1 MWAASVTCLQ
11 DSEGCCLT
19 YEVRSQEEGCCLCLY
34 HLSVCL
40 YLWISVSVSISVSIS
55 LSVSLALCLSVSVSI
70 CLFLSLALWLS
81 LSLSLSVSLWL
92 YLSVSLSLSISLSLS
107 VSLDP
112 LCLCPSAFGTSHHAE
127 EKLSPMEGPSVIVLI
142 SISPEPDLT
151 PAARQAGGT
160 HLFYGSGPAQSPFIL
175 RKDL

>member
-1 MWAASVTCLQ
+1 ML
-11 DSEGCCLT
+11 
-19 YEVRSQEEGCCLCLY
+19 
-34 HLSVCL
+34 
-40 YLWISVSVSISVSIS
+40 S
-55 LSVSLALCLSVSVSI
+55 LSLSS
-70 CLFLSLALWLS
+70 LS
-81 LSLSLSVSLWL
+81 LSLSLDLCVCLYL
-92 YLSVSLSLSISLSLS
+92 CFYLSVCISGSLFVCFCLHLSVSISGSLALSVSISVCFSLALSLCFSLSLHLS